1 MSQKGKLVR
10 LIGKDQVKVFEEE
23 LPEVKDDGILMEVGL
38 GGICGTD
45 IHIIQNADRKEFKD
59 RLPMTLGHEVTGIIS
74 KIGKKANESTMCDV
88 PLKKG
93 DKIVIY
99 VFLPCNNC
107 WWDRKFGVD
116 HTLICENPRPGYISH
131 SEKWPYFVGG
141 WGEYM
146 YVQPGTWIWKIPED
160 VPFEVAVLTE
170 PFSMGIRAVEKALSL
185 PAWKNMQT
193 MSFGGVTV
201 VLGSGAIG
209 ILTAIAAKIA
219 GVGKVVLSG
228 GPKKTLQIAQDIGAA
243 DEVIDIFETTPE
255 ERIEKVKKISQ
266 GGYGAD
272 VVFEAA
278 GVPNAFLEGLEM
290 TRRLGTFVELGCLI
304 DDGRTVPLN
313 VAKHIVRKDIA
324 LYGVAS
330 QPPHHFA
337 KSLRSMEA
345 FGGRF
350 DFGRIATSKF
360 PIEKI
365 QDAISLAR
373 DPHNKGIKIAL
384 AGKAYK

>member
-1 MSQKGKLVR
+1 MSEKGKVVR
-10 LIGKDQVKVFEEE
+10 LIGKNQVKVFEEE

-45 IHIIQNADRKEFKD
+45 IHIMENADRETFKD
-59 RLPMTLGHEVTGIIS
+59 RLPMTLGHEVTGTIS
-74 KIGKKANESTMCDV
+74 KIGKRANEGMMCDV
-88 PLKKG
+88 PLEEG

-107 WWDRKFGVD
+107 WWDRKFGGN
-116 HTLICENPRPGYISH
+116 HTLICENSRPGYFSH
-131 SEKWPYFVGG
+131 SDRWPYFVAG

-160 VPFEVAVLTE
+160 VPFEMSVLTE

-185 PAWKNMQT
+185 PAWKNLQT
-193 MSFGGVTV
+193 MSFGGVVV
-201 VLGSGAIG
+201 VLGSGAMG
-209 ILTAIAAKIA
+209 IFTAMAAKIA
-219 GVGKVVLSG
+219 GAGKVILSG
-228 GPKKTLQIAQDIGAA
+228 GPKRTLQIAQEIGAA

-290 TRRLGTFVELGCLI
+290 MRKLGTFVELGCLI

-313 VAKHIVRKDIA
+313 IAKQIVRKDIT

-330 QPPHHFA
+330 QPPQHFT
-337 KSLRSMEA
+337 KSLKAMAA
-345 FGGRF
+345 FGDRF
-350 DFGRIATSKF
+350 DFGRIVTAKF

-365 QDAISLAR
+365 KDALSLVK

-384 AGKAYK
+384 MGKAYK

>member
-1 MSQKGKLVR
+1 LSEKGKLTR
-10 LIGKDQVKVFEEE
+10 LIGKNKVEVFEEE

-45 IHIIQNADRKEFKD
+45 IHIMEIADREGFKD

-74 KIGKKANESTMCDV
+74 KIGKRANASMMCDV
-88 PLKKG
+88 PLKEG
-93 DKIVIY
+93 DRVVIY
-99 VFLPCNNC
+99 VFLSCNNC
-107 WWDRKFGVD
+107 WWDRKFGGD
-116 HTLICENPRPGYISH
+116 HTLICENPPPGYFSH
-131 SEKWPYFVGG
+131 SEKWPYFVAG

-146 YVQPGTWIWKIPED
+146 YIQPGTWIWKIPED

-185 PAWKNMQT
+185 PAWKNLQT
-193 MSFGGVTV
+193 MSFGGVAV
-201 VLGSGAIG
+201 VLGSGAMG
-209 ILTAIAAKIA
+209 IFTAIAAKIA
-219 GVGKVVLSG
+219 GAGKVILSG
-228 GPKKTLQIAQDIGAA
+228 GPKRTLQIAQEVGAT

-290 TRRLGTFVELGCLI
+290 TRKLGTFVELGCLI

-313 VAKHIVRKDIA
+313 IAKQIVRKDIT
-324 LYGVAS
+324 LYGVVS
-330 QPPHHFA
+330 QSPQHFT
-337 KSLRSMEA
+337 KSLKAIQA
-345 FGGRF
+345 FGDRF
-350 DFGRIATSKF
+350 DFARIVTAKF

-365 QDAISLAR
+365 KDALSLAR

-384 AGKAYK
+384 MGKAYK